1 MKTLEEMSYIH
12 MIEQLRE
19 EVRKLTD
26 ENKLLCESIKR
37 YLHEKKKIKSHLVA
51 VIAFHLQKKMF
62 SVEVFAAIKKKAQFV
77 GNGVININTDN
88 YGNRRKTS

>member
-1 MKTLEEMSYIH
+1 MKTLEEMLYIH

-37 YLHEKKKIKSHLVA
+37 YLHEK
-51 VIAFHLQKKMF
+51 
-62 SVEVFAAIKKKAQFV
+62 
-77 GNGVININTDN
+77 
-88 YGNRRKTS
+88 RK